1 MGNNPYH
8 NIRNQAGGTM
18 AQDQVKDVYPD
29 AEPVITVMIDQAGT
43 VTSKVGGDK
52 PVPST
57 YPSSSHPDGAIPYA

>member
-1 MGNNPYH
+1 
-8 NIRNQAGGTM
+8 M